1 MDIVIDISIDKD
13 EVYKNIVDDYE
24 TEFIDESIL
33 TLISEHKEYNKI
45 KSVVDT
51 DKLMKIAESLDKS
64 TDFDVFTITDIY
76 SMDSIYEIN
85 KLVYPYNHA
94 YIVKL
99 IDKPFDYTFYI
110 MTFEK
115 RQDSEIDSKIVN
127 NIDKIRDLIYLTV
140 ANAEVVLRKR

>member
-13 EVYKNIVDDYE
+13 EVYKNIVDGYE

-33 TLISEHKEYNKI
+33 ALISEHKEYNKI

-64 TDFDVFTITDIY
+64 TNFDIFTITDIY

-85 KLVYPYNHA
+85 KLIYPYNYA

>member
-13 EVYKNIVDDYE
+13 EVYKNIVDGYE

-64 TDFDVFTITDIY
+64 TNFDIFTITDIY

-85 KLVYPYNHA
+85 KLVYPYNYA